1 MSAEENEARE
11 LDATLVSVG
20 KTILESNATGG
31 GGSDDQFEMYRDAD
45 ATFVHP
51 TTGAMVFTANVR
63 AAQSREMMRKHN
75 IRLVVNTQG
84 LDATNFHESDPELT
98 YFRFP
103 IAYWRVQLR
112 AASNE
117 QVIAWFQPLFNA
129 IDAALERGD
138 SVMIHCLAG
147 AHRAATTTAAFIRYK
162 LGIPPHE
169 LQQYLRARR
178 PIVELL
184 PGLYEALL
192 RLDVALNAQAAT
204 TAAAADPPAAAVDPP
219 TPAL

>member
-1 MSAEENEARE
+1 MSGDDDESRK
-11 LDATLVSVG
+11 LDAELVSVG
-20 KTILESNATGG
+20 KTILLEHNAEGGNSNEL
-31 GGSDDQFEMYRDAD
+31 DMYRDAD

-51 TTGAMVFTANVR
+51 TSGAMIFTANVR

-75 IRLVVNTQG
+75 IRLIVNTQG
-84 LDATNFHESDPELT
+84 LDATNFHEGDPELT

-103 IAYWRVQLR
+103 VAFWRMQLR
-112 AASNE
+112 TASNE
-117 QVIAWFQPLFNA
+117 QVIAYFQPLFNA

-147 AHRAATTTAAFIRYK
+147 AHRAATTTAAYLRYK
-162 LGIPPHE
+162 LGIPPQD

-192 RLDVALNAQAAT
+192 RLDAALTAQASSTAPV
-204 TAAAADPPAAAVDPP
+204 AAAAVAAADPP